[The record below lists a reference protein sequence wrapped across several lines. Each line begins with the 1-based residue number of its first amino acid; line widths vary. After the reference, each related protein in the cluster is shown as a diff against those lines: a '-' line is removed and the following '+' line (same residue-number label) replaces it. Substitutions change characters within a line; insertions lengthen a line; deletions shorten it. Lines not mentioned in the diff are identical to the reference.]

1 MLVEALHSAAVTLPP
16 AIEVK
21 ATEAC
26 TVECKVHRNTRNY
39 SGEATEVI
47 MTILH
52 PVSRGTEGL
61 QTHRWRRESR
71 ANPSLKNE
79 VPVACK

>member
-1 MLVEALHSAAVTLPP
+1 MPRMLVEALHSAVVTLPP

-26 TVECKVHRNTRNY
+26 TVECKVHRNARNY

-61 QTHRWRRESR
+61 QTHRWRKMDS
-71 ANPSLKNE
+71 NSPL
-79 VPVACK
+79 